1 MHCERNLIHSEVDI
15 SIVKSFSVGNGDMFY
30 IQHNSDNFTT
40 IDCNFS
46 TGRSQEIIS
55 ELQAASKE
63 KGMLRFISTHP
74 DQDHISGIELLPNR
88 FVLPNFYV
96 VKNSAVK
103 PDETTSFKKYCEY
116 RDSESAY
123 YIHKGCSR
131 RWMNESNDER
141 KSAGINVLWPDTSNP
156 VFQSALKECNS
167 GVAYNNVSAVFRYA
181 IVEGASFLWLGDL
194 ETQYMEDIFKYVP
207 LQKTTVVFAAH
218 HGRKS
223 GKIPN
228 SWLEKL
234 DPQIIVIGEAPSR
247 ELHYYTGYTTITQ
260 NLAEDITFDCEGEK
274 VHIYCSSKTYSNP
287 NFDDEG
293 RNAFNY
299 YKGSITVETE
309 YTL

>member
-1 MHCERNLIHSEVDI
+1 M

-46 TGRSQEIIS
+46 TGRSAEIVA
-55 ELQAASKE
+55 ELEASA
-63 KGMLRFISTHP
+63 KGKGILRFISTHP
-74 DQDHISGIELLPNR
+74 DQDHISGIELLPSK

-96 VKNSAVK
+96 VRNSASK
-103 PDETTSFKKYCEY
+103 EEETTSFKKYCEY
-116 RDSESAY
+116 RDCDSAY
-123 YIHKGCSR
+123 YIYKGCSR
-131 RWMNESNDER
+131 TWMNESNAER
-141 KSAGINVLWPDTSNP
+141 QSAGISVIWPDTANP
-156 VFQSALKECNS
+156 IFQAALEDCNAAI
-167 GVAYNNVSAVFRYA
+167 AYNNVSAVFRYA
-181 IVEGASFLWLGDL
+181 ISEGASFLWLGDL
-194 ETQYMEDIFKYVP
+194 ETQFMEDIFKYVS

-223 GKIPN
+223 GKIPD
-228 SWLEKL
+228 SWLEVL

-247 ELHYYTGYTTITQ
+247 ELHYYTGYTKITQ
-260 NLAEDITFDCEGEK
+260 NLAGDITFDCEGNK

-287 NFDDEG
+287 KFVNEG
-293 RNAFNY
+293 KSAFEH